1 LSELIKNYGLVI
13 LGRLSYP
20 GNTAPS
26 NRVHL
31 YAKSLKNAGGFPFII
46 NLHSTFTDKKKF
58 GFLARNNEI
67 PFYFAQKTPYKIHNI
82 FKRNLLK
89 PAGLYNTLIIINRL
103 RRSNYLKVLFYNT
116 TLSEELLLFPFLK
129 LMGIKIIRECCEA
142 PFYIKQNHKSVRVY
156 NFFLKWKLKMYD
168 NLIVISDNLREFYK
182 DKFPQKFMY
191 QIPIIVDMERFK
203 NRPILNSSGPKLIT
217 YIGFMGDNKD
227 GIENLIDAVFLLKK
241 SFTNFLLQLIGTASE
256 NELSLLQNKVKL
268 LGLEKNVLFLGKKN
282 TDEIPNF
289 LSHSNILVLAR
300 PNNNQAKAGFPTKLG
315 EYLAA
320 GKPVVITKTGEIPKY
335 LQHKVSAYLAEPDDV
350 CDFAEKLLDA
360 LTDQNAEGI
369 GHEGLKVAAN
379 NFDYKIYSAQL
390 FNLIQ
395 N

>member
-1 LSELIKNYGLVI
+1 LTKNYALVI

-58 GFLARNNEI
+58 KFLARNNGI

-89 PAGLYNTLIIINRL
+89 PVGLFNTLIIIDRL
-103 RRSNYLKVLFYNT
+103 RRNNYLKVLFYNT
-116 TLSEELLLFPFLK
+116 TLSDELFLFPFLK

-142 PFYIKQNHKSVRVY
+142 PFYIKQSHKGIRVY
-156 NFFLKWKLKMYD
+156 NFFLKWKLKMYN
-168 NLIVISDNLREFYK
+168 NLIVISDNLREFYT
-182 DKFPQKFMY
+182 DKFPQKFIY
-191 QIPIIVDMERFK
+191 QIPIIVDMKRFK
-203 NRPILNSSGPKLIT
+203 NKQVLNSNSPKLIT

-227 GIENLIDAVFLLKK
+227 GIETLIDAVFLLKK
-241 SFTNFLLQLIGTASE
+241 SFSNFLLQLIGTASE
-256 NELSLLQNKVKL
+256 SELSLLQNKVKL
-268 LGLEKNVLFLGKKN
+268 LGLEEKVLFLGKKN
-282 TDEIPNF
+282 ADEIPHF
-289 LSHSNILVLAR
+289 LSDSNILVLAR

-335 LQHKVSAYLAEPDDV
+335 LQHKVSAYLTEPDNAF
-350 CDFAEKLLDA
+350 DFAEKLLDA
-360 LTDQNAEGI
+360 LTDQNAEKI
-369 GHEGLKVAAN
+369 GQEGLKVAEN
-379 NFDYKIYSAQL
+379 NFDYSIYSAQL
-390 FNLIQ
+390 LNLVQ
-395 N
+395 K